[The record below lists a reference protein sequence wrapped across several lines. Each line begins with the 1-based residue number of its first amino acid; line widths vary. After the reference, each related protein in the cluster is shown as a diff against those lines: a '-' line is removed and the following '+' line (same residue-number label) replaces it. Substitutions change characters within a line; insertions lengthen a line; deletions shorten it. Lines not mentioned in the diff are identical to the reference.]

1 MKKIIIALLWAS
13 FLLSGTFATDNTNF
27 IDKNINSIKLNI
39 KATNTLPQQDINDLL
54 AFFDQIKA
62 ELEKW
67 NY

>member
-39 KATNTLPQQDINDLL
+39 KATNTLPQQDMNDLF

-62 ELEKW
+62 ELEKS